1 MLPLLQ
7 RGGMALFP
15 RTFKYEKKKHKLR
28 RKSFFALRNNAWEH
42 VSLAISRLSIELSV
56 SFYTDR

>member
-15 RTFKYEKKKHKLR
+15 WTFKYAKKKHNFEKI
-28 RKSFFALRNNAWEH
+28 SFFALRNNAWEH
-42 VSLAISRLSIELSV
+42 VSLAISRLSIDLFV